1 MTESLKAML
10 KSFLRDLFSFYA
22 CVCVSMLEGAQ
33 SPEGGD
39 VPYSWSQIG
48 SCMLL
53 DVGLGIKFRILVEQ
67 QTPLTTKPSPD
78 HGHH

>member
-39 VPYSWSQIG
+39 VPYSWS
-48 SCMLL
+48 
-53 DVGLGIKFRILVEQ
+53 
-67 QTPLTTKPSPD
+67 
-78 HGHH
+78 